1 MKHIKAY
8 EEWINSKVVSDKL
21 KHELKGLTDEEIYD
35 RFYKN
40 LEFGTGGLRG
50 VMGAGINRMNDV
62 TVSLATQGF
71 ANYINDKFKK
81 PSVVIAYD
89 SRNNSKEFAKITAL
103 TFAAS
108 GIKSYLYETLEPT
121 PILSYSVRK
130 LKCVGGVVVTASHNK
145 KEYNGYKIY
154 DEFGGQ
160 VTDTN
165 ANKVIEYVTRIKNF
179 DEIKK
184 IDEKEA
190 MAKGL
195 FSYINDDLLD
205 TYFDKVKNLVIRK
218 DLVKES
224 AKSLSIVYTPLH
236 GAGNVPVRRVLKEL
250 GYTDIMVVKEQELPD
265 GDFSTLVYPNPED
278 PNAFKL
284 AVELGRLRNADI
296 IFGTDP
302 DSDRI
307 GLVAKAKDGKYKVL
321 TGNETGILLTEYIL
335 KSLDELN
342 QIKKDS
348 YIVKTIVSTN
358 AVNGIAKKYNVDMI
372 EVLTGFKYIAE
383 QIRELS
389 DLKGRKYLFGF
400 EESYGY
406 LAGDF
411 VRDKDAVIGSVL
423 AMEMALYYKKQ
434 GKSIFEALD
443 DIYKKYGYSK
453 ESLVSIES
461 AGQAGLK
468 KIENCM
474 RELRNL
480 KIDSIYNKKIKE
492 KYDYQ
497 NGLTLKGITL
507 PKSNVLRFDLEDN
520 YSFIVRPSGT
530 EPKIKIYLS
539 VKEDSKLDAERN
551 MNAFKEEVMKVIN
564 KFLV

>member
-21 KHELKGLTDEEIYD
+21 KDELKGLSDEEIYD

-50 VMGAGINRMNDV
+50 VMGAGTNRMNEV

-71 ANYINDKFKK
+71 ANYINDKFDK

-108 GIKSYLYETLEPT
+108 GIKSYLYKTLEPT
-121 PILSYSVRK
+121 PILSYSLRK

-160 VTDTN
+160 ITDTN
-165 ANKVIEYVTRIKNF
+165 ANKVIDYVNGIKNF
-179 DEIKK
+179 DLIKK
-184 IDEKEA
+184 IDEKVA
-190 MAKGL
+190 MEKGL
-195 FSYINDDLLD
+195 FSYIDDNLLD
-205 TYFDKVKNLVIRK
+205 TYFEKVKNLVIRK
-218 DLVKES
+218 DLVKEN
-224 AKSLSIVYTPLH
+224 AKKLSIIYTPLH
-236 GAGNVPVRRVLKEL
+236 GAGNIPVRRVLKEL
-250 GYTDIMVVKEQELPD
+250 GYNDIMVVKEQELPD
-265 GDFSTLVYPNPED
+265 GNFSTLVYPNPED

-302 DSDRI
+302 DCDRI

-335 KSLDELN
+335 KSLDERN
-342 QIKKDS
+342 QIPSDS
-348 YIVKTIVSTN
+348 YMVKTIVSTN
-358 AVNGIAKKYNVDMI
+358 AVNGIARKYNVDMI

-406 LAGDF
+406 LVGDF

-461 AGQAGLK
+461 AGQEGLK

-474 RELRNL
+474 KELRSL

-497 NGLTLKGITL
+497 NGLTLKGIIL

-530 EPKIKIYLS
+530 EPKIKIYFS
-539 VKEDSKLDAERN
+539 VKENNKVDVENN
-551 MNAFKEEVMKVIN
+551 MNDFKEEVMKVIN

>member
-21 KHELKGLTDEEIYD
+21 KNELKGLSDEEIYD
-35 RFYKN
+35 RFYKK
-40 LEFGTGGLRG
+40 LEFGTGGIRG
-50 VMGAGINRMNDV
+50 VMGAGTNRMNEV

-71 ANYINDKFKK
+71 ANYINDKFDK

-108 GIKSYLYETLEPT
+108 GIKSYLYKTLEPT
-121 PILSYSVRK
+121 PILSYSLRK

-160 VTDTN
+160 ITDTN
-165 ANKVIEYVTRIKNF
+165 ANKVIDYVNEIEGF
-179 DEIKK
+179 DLIKK
-184 IDEKEA
+184 IDEKVA
-190 MAKGL
+190 MEKGL
-195 FSYINDDLLD
+195 FSYIDDNLLD
-205 TYFDKVKNLVIRK
+205 TYFEKVKNLVIRK
-218 DLVKES
+218 DLVKEN
-224 AKSLSIVYTPLH
+224 ATKLSIVYTPLH
-236 GAGNVPVRRVLKEL
+236 GAGNIPVRRVLKEL
-250 GYTDIMVVKEQELPD
+250 GYNDIMVVKEQELPD
-265 GDFSTLVYPNPED
+265 GNFSTLVYPNPED

-302 DSDRI
+302 DCDRI

-335 KSLDELN
+335 RSLNEIN
-342 QIKKDS
+342 GISKDS
-348 YIVKTIVSTN
+348 YMVKTIVSTN
-358 AVNGIAKKYNVDMI
+358 AVNGIAKKYNVDII

-423 AMEMALYYKKQ
+423 AMEMALYYKMQ

-443 DIYKKYGYSK
+443 DIYEKYGYFK

-461 AGQAGLK
+461 TGQEGLK

-474 RELRNL
+474 KELRNL
-480 KIDSIYNKKIKE
+480 KINSIFNKKIKE
-492 KYDYQ
+492 KYDYK
-497 NGLTLKGITL
+497 NGLTLKNITL
-507 PKSNVLRFDLEDN
+507 PKSNVLRFDLEND

-530 EPKIKIYLS
+530 EPKIKIYFS

-551 MNAFKEEVMKVIN
+551 MDAFKEEVMKVIN

>member
-21 KHELKGLTDEEIYD
+21 KNELKGLSDEEIYD
-35 RFYKN
+35 RFYKK
-40 LEFGTGGLRG
+40 LEFGTGGIRG
-50 VMGAGINRMNDV
+50 VMGAGTNRMNEV

-71 ANYINDKFKK
+71 ANYINDKFDK

-108 GIKSYLYETLEPT
+108 GIKSYLYKTLEPT
-121 PILSYSVRK
+121 PILSYSLRK

-160 VTDTN
+160 ITDTN
-165 ANKVIEYVTRIKNF
+165 ANKVIDYVNEIEGF
-179 DEIKK
+179 DLIKK
-184 IDEKEA
+184 IDEKVA
-190 MAKGL
+190 MEKGL
-195 FSYINDDLLD
+195 FSYIDDNLLD
-205 TYFDKVKNLVIRK
+205 TYFEKVKNLVIRK
-218 DLVKES
+218 DLVKEN
-224 AKSLSIVYTPLH
+224 ATKLSIVYTPLH
-236 GAGNVPVRRVLKEL
+236 GAGNIPVRRVLKEL
-250 GYTDIMVVKEQELPD
+250 GYNDIMVVKEQELPD
-265 GDFSTLVYPNPED
+265 GNFSTLVYPNPED

-302 DSDRI
+302 DCDRI

-335 KSLDELN
+335 RSLNEIN
-342 QIKKDS
+342 GISKDS
-348 YIVKTIVSTN
+348 YMVKTIVSTN
-358 AVNGIAKKYNVDMI
+358 AVNGIAKKYNVDII

-423 AMEMALYYKKQ
+423 AMEMALYYKMQ

-443 DIYKKYGYSK
+443 DIYEKYGYFK

-461 AGQAGLK
+461 TGQEGVK

-474 RELRNL
+474 KELRNL
-480 KIDSIYNKKIKE
+480 KINSIFNKKIKE
-492 KYDYQ
+492 KYDYK
-497 NGLTLKGITL
+497 NGLTLKNITL
-507 PKSNVLRFDLEDN
+507 PKSNVLRFDLEND

-530 EPKIKIYLS
+530 EPKIKIYFS

-551 MNAFKEEVMKVIN
+551 MDAFKEEVMKVIN